1 MCQAGS
7 NPALWVHN
15 PSPYPLDHG
24 GIAAQKSFNL
34 DIHSDNPNNEWKLT
48 KSESVLNPNQCLT
61 LITIYS
67 A

>member
-15 PSPYPLDHG
+15 PSPYPLDHV

-34 DIHSDNPNNEWKLT
+34 DIHSDNPNNE
-48 KSESVLNPNQCLT
+48 
-61 LITIYS
+61 
-67 A
+67 